1 MPPALEGRLAA
12 HQRGR
17 LAFGGP
23 LADHSRVKGAEDILT
38 GFDDFGQ
45 FLLV

>member
-1 MPPALEGRLAA
+1 MPAIQELTEGYQGLSLVLAVP
-12 HQRGR
+12 GR
-17 LAFGGP
+17 
-23 LADHSRVKGAEDILT
+23 AEDILT

>member
-1 MPPALEGRLAA
+1 MRWLRMYHN
-12 HQRGR
+12 HQVSG
-17 LAFGGP
+17 
-23 LADHSRVKGAEDILT
+23 DWAEDILT